1 MFSSGS
7 LQPSILR
14 DGLSATVNIVIQER
28 EDVLMVPSRAI
39 TRQGQTTT
47 VQKVVGTGTEQTPVQ
62 TGITDGTNTEIISG
76 LNEGDQVSIQP
87 RSTSTNTNQG
97 LSQGGGFMIR

>member
-1 MFSSGS
+1 
-7 LQPSILR
+7 
-14 DGLSATVNIVIQER
+14 
-28 EDVLMVPSRAI
+28 MVPSRAI

-97 LSQGGGFMIR
+97 LPQGGGFMIR